1 MLQQDTVFCGSL
13 FMLCVSIGL
22 LLFQVVVS
30 EIPLGSKL
38 SVVEN
43 DLWLSSN
50 GDFALG
56 FFNRSDQP
64 NQFGIGIRFNSRSIP
79 VDKQTVVWVAGAD
92 AAVGNSSRSFFQL
105 TQNGELLL
113 FDGSGGVPVWT
124 TKTSQLSVASA
135 VLRDDGNFVLLND
148 KKEIVWQSFDTPTDT
163 LLPGQKL
170 SVSEGLRATS
180 RNPVSSYYTLYMSD
194 LGQLELRWESSIN
207 YWKSGGPSHLNLS
220 AVLTSNGTLQFLDQN
235 LEPVWSVSGADHHE
249 SVKFRFLRLDLDG
262 NLRLYSWVEVSRS
275 WRSVWQAVENQC
287 NVFATCGERGIC
299 VFNSSGSPDC
309 KCPFKYNSASN
320 SKCLLP
326 NQCKSSST
334 WVELEHTLLYG
345 MYPANDSISQSSLQ
359 RCKDMCLHDSLCMAV
374 TFTNNRAAECR
385 MITTQYVSGYS
396 DPSISSASF
405 VKKCPYS
412 DPLAAD
418 FTFPMNSAPISPL
431 RQSYRPCIPCLIG
444 AASGAFV
451 VFIVVHIWIGFWL
464 HRKRKFLRRKAAV
477 AFKGPDLK
485 GLIMLSF
492 CEIKEFSENFK
503 YPIGPKM
510 FKGML
515 PHIDNQPVAIKELD
529 TTTEQRKF
537 RGAVSKIGNIHHKN
551 LTKLEGY
558 CCEFS
563 HRYLVYEFAQNGSI
577 DRYIED
583 SKLFKRLTWK
593 KRVDICTSVA
603 RALCYLHTECREFVS
618 HGNLKCEN
626 VLLDENFEA
635 KVTDF
640 GLGIFHGAASVY
652 GTSAGKDVEDFGK
665 MVLILVNGSREVE
678 DVCEWAYNEW
688 MEGRPETI
696 IDKRIVGGVDPEKL
710 ERVLRIAFWCLQND
724 ERMRP
729 SMGEVLNVLEGTL
742 TVDPPPFP
750 FACRRPVEEEDS
762 YESSLESYSATEH

>member
-30 EIPLGSKL
+30 DIPLGSKL

-64 NQFGIGIRFNSRSIP
+64 NQFGIGIHFNSRSIP

-275 WRSVWQAVENQC
+275 WRSVWQAVEN
-287 NVFATCGERGIC
+287 
-299 VFNSSGSPDC
+299 
-309 KCPFKYNSASN
+309 
-320 SKCLLP
+320 
-326 NQCKSSST
+326 
-334 WVELEHTLLYG
+334 
-345 MYPANDSISQSSLQ
+345 
-359 RCKDMCLHDSLCMAV
+359 
-374 TFTNNRAAECR
+374 
-385 MITTQYVSGYS
+385 
-396 DPSISSASF
+396 
-405 VKKCPYS
+405 
-412 DPLAAD
+412 
-418 FTFPMNSAPISPL
+418 
-431 RQSYRPCIPCLIG
+431 
-444 AASGAFV
+444 
-451 VFIVVHIWIGFWL
+451 
-464 HRKRKFLRRKAAV
+464 
-477 AFKGPDLK
+477 
-485 GLIMLSF
+485 
-492 CEIKEFSENFK
+492 
-503 YPIGPKM
+503 
-510 FKGML
+510 
-515 PHIDNQPVAIKELD
+515 
-529 TTTEQRKF
+529 
-537 RGAVSKIGNIHHKN
+537 
-551 LTKLEGY
+551 
-558 CCEFS
+558 
-563 HRYLVYEFAQNGSI
+563 
-577 DRYIED
+577 
-583 SKLFKRLTWK
+583 
-593 KRVDICTSVA
+593 
-603 RALCYLHTECREFVS
+603 
-618 HGNLKCEN
+618 
-626 VLLDENFEA
+626 
-635 KVTDF
+635 
-640 GLGIFHGAASVY
+640 
-652 GTSAGKDVEDFGK
+652 
-665 MVLILVNGSREVE
+665 
-678 DVCEWAYNEW
+678 
-688 MEGRPETI
+688 
-696 IDKRIVGGVDPEKL
+696 
-710 ERVLRIAFWCLQND
+710 
-724 ERMRP
+724 
-729 SMGEVLNVLEGTL
+729 
-742 TVDPPPFP
+742 
-750 FACRRPVEEEDS
+750 
-762 YESSLESYSATEH
+762 

>member
-1 MLQQDTVFCGSL
+1 MRPSMGEVLNLLEGTLTVDPPPFPFACRR
-13 FMLCVSIGL
+13 
-22 LLFQVVVS
+22 
-30 EIPLGSKL
+30 P
-38 SVVEN
+38 VEEE
-43 DLWLSSN
+43 D
-50 GDFALG
+50 
-56 FFNRSDQP
+56 
-64 NQFGIGIRFNSRSIP
+64 
-79 VDKQTVVWVAGAD
+79 
-92 AAVGNSSRSFFQL
+92 
-105 TQNGELLL
+105 
-113 FDGSGGVPVWT
+113 
-124 TKTSQLSVASA
+124 
-135 VLRDDGNFVLLND
+135 
-148 KKEIVWQSFDTPTDT
+148 
-163 LLPGQKL
+163 
-170 SVSEGLRATS
+170 
-180 RNPVSSYYTLYMSD
+180 SY
-194 LGQLELRWESSIN
+194 ESS
-207 YWKSGGPSHLNLS
+207 
-220 AVLTSNGTLQFLDQN
+220 
-235 LEPVWSVSGADHHE
+235 LE
-249 SVKFRFLRLDLDG
+249 LDLDG

-299 VFNSSGSPDC
+299 VFNASRSPDC

-385 MITTQYVSGYS
+385 MITTQYMSGYS

-405 VKKCPYS
+405 
-412 DPLAAD
+412 
-418 FTFPMNSAPISPL
+418 
-431 RQSYRPCIPCLIG
+431 
-444 AASGAFV
+444 
-451 VFIVVHIWIGFWL
+451 
-464 HRKRKFLRRKAAV
+464 
-477 AFKGPDLK
+477 
-485 GLIMLSF
+485 
-492 CEIKEFSENFK
+492 EFSENFK

-558 CCEFS
+558 CCE
-563 HRYLVYEFAQNGSI
+563 
-577 DRYIED
+577 YIED

-603 RALCYLHTECREFVS
+603 RALCYLHTGCREFVS

-640 GLGIFHGAASVY
+640 GLGIFHGDASVY

-688 MEGRPETI
+688 MEGRQETI

>member
-1 MLQQDTVFCGSL
+1 M
-13 FMLCVSIGL
+13 VSKYCTRRGKFRYLASIFKYASTGY
-22 LLFQVVVS
+22 VVVS

-79 VDKQTVVWVAGAD
+79 VDKQPVVWVAGAD

-320 SKCLLP
+320 LKCLLP

-374 TFTNNRAAECR
+374 TFTNNRLQR
-385 MITTQYVSGYS
+385 MPNDNNPDNVSGYPRPLLIS
-396 DPSISSASF
+396 SGFFLSRSEPPPSI
-405 VKKCPYS
+405 S

-418 FTFPMNSAPISPL
+418 FTFPMNSAPIPPSW
-431 RQSYRPCIPCLIG
+431 QSLSACIPCLHRG
-444 AASGAFV
+444 SVQALFV
-451 VFIVVHIWIGFWL
+451 SFI
-464 HRKRKFLRRKAAV
+464 
-477 AFKGPDLK
+477 
-485 GLIMLSF
+485 
-492 CEIKEFSENFK
+492 EFSENFK

-551 LTKLEGY
+551 LTKLE
-558 CCEFS
+558 
-563 HRYLVYEFAQNGSI
+563 
-577 DRYIED
+577 
-583 SKLFKRLTWK
+583 
-593 KRVDICTSVA
+593 
-603 RALCYLHTECREFVS
+603 EFVS

-640 GLGIFHGAASVY
+640 GLGIFHGDASIY

-688 MEGRPETI
+688 MEGAAR
-696 IDKRIVGGVDPEKL
+696 DNNR
-710 ERVLRIAFWCLQND
+710 
-724 ERMRP
+724 
-729 SMGEVLNVLEGTL
+729 
-742 TVDPPPFP
+742 
-750 FACRRPVEEEDS
+750 
-762 YESSLESYSATEH
+762 

>member
-1 MLQQDTVFCGSL
+1 MRPSMGEVLNVLEGTLTVHPPPFPFACRR
-13 FMLCVSIGL
+13 
-22 LLFQVVVS
+22 
-30 EIPLGSKL
+30 P
-38 SVVEN
+38 VEEE
-43 DLWLSSN
+43 D
-50 GDFALG
+50 
-56 FFNRSDQP
+56 
-64 NQFGIGIRFNSRSIP
+64 
-79 VDKQTVVWVAGAD
+79 
-92 AAVGNSSRSFFQL
+92 
-105 TQNGELLL
+105 
-113 FDGSGGVPVWT
+113 
-124 TKTSQLSVASA
+124 
-135 VLRDDGNFVLLND
+135 
-148 KKEIVWQSFDTPTDT
+148 
-163 LLPGQKL
+163 
-170 SVSEGLRATS
+170 
-180 RNPVSSYYTLYMSD
+180 SY
-194 LGQLELRWESSIN
+194 ESS
-207 YWKSGGPSHLNLS
+207 
-220 AVLTSNGTLQFLDQN
+220 
-235 LEPVWSVSGADHHE
+235 LE
-249 SVKFRFLRLDLDG
+249 LDLDG

-287 NVFATCGERGIC
+287 NVFATCGEQGIC
-299 VFNSSGSPDC
+299 VFNASGSPDC

-385 MITTQYVSGYS
+385 MITTQYMSGYS

-405 VKKCPYS
+405 
-412 DPLAAD
+412 
-418 FTFPMNSAPISPL
+418 
-431 RQSYRPCIPCLIG
+431 
-444 AASGAFV
+444 
-451 VFIVVHIWIGFWL
+451 
-464 HRKRKFLRRKAAV
+464 
-477 AFKGPDLK
+477 
-485 GLIMLSF
+485 
-492 CEIKEFSENFK
+492 EFSENFK

-515 PHIDNQPVAIKELD
+515 PHIDSQPVAIKELD

-558 CCEFS
+558 CCE
-563 HRYLVYEFAQNGSI
+563 
-577 DRYIED
+577 YIED

-603 RALCYLHTECREFVS
+603 RALCYLHTGCREFVS

-640 GLGIFHGAASVY
+640 GLGIFHGDASVY

-742 TVDPPPFP
+742 TVHPPPFP

>member
-1 MLQQDTVFCGSL
+1 MRPSMGEVLNVLEGTLTVDPPPFPFACRR
-13 FMLCVSIGL
+13 
-22 LLFQVVVS
+22 
-30 EIPLGSKL
+30 P
-38 SVVEN
+38 VEEE
-43 DLWLSSN
+43 D
-50 GDFALG
+50 
-56 FFNRSDQP
+56 
-64 NQFGIGIRFNSRSIP
+64 
-79 VDKQTVVWVAGAD
+79 
-92 AAVGNSSRSFFQL
+92 
-105 TQNGELLL
+105 
-113 FDGSGGVPVWT
+113 
-124 TKTSQLSVASA
+124 
-135 VLRDDGNFVLLND
+135 
-148 KKEIVWQSFDTPTDT
+148 
-163 LLPGQKL
+163 
-170 SVSEGLRATS
+170 
-180 RNPVSSYYTLYMSD
+180 SY
-194 LGQLELRWESSIN
+194 ESS
-207 YWKSGGPSHLNLS
+207 
-220 AVLTSNGTLQFLDQN
+220 
-235 LEPVWSVSGADHHE
+235 LE
-249 SVKFRFLRLDLDG
+249 LDLDG

-275 WRSVWQAVENQC
+275 WRSVSQAVENQC

-299 VFNSSGSPDC
+299 VFNASGSPDC
-309 KCPFKYNSASN
+309 KCPFKYNSTSN

-385 MITTQYVSGYS
+385 MTTTQYVSGYS
-396 DPSISSASF
+396 DPSIGSASF

-451 VFIVVHIWIGFWL
+451 VFI
-464 HRKRKFLRRKAAV
+464 
-477 AFKGPDLK
+477 
-485 GLIMLSF
+485 
-492 CEIKEFSENFK
+492 EFSENFK

-583 SKLFKRLTWK
+583 SKLFKRLTFK

-603 RALCYLHTECREFVS
+603 RALCYLHIGCREFVS

-640 GLGIFHGAASVY
+640 GLGIFHGDASVY